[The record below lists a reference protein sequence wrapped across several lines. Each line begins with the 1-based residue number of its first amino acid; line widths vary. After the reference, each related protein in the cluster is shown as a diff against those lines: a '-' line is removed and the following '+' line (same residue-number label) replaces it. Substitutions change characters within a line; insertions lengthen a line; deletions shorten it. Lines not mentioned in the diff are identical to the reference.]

1 VPDQRRVLI
10 APAWPYANGPRHI
23 GHVVGFAVPADVL
36 ARFER
41 LRGSKVLMAS
51 GTDEHGTPITYEA
64 DKQGIPPREFADRNN
79 ALIVEDLVR
88 LGMTYDIFTRTTT
101 ANHYRVTQDLFL
113 KLYEKGYLVP
123 KTQMGA
129 FDPVSGRTLPDRYIE
144 GKCPICGFDSAR
156 GDQCDNCGNQLDPID
171 LINPHQRGSTAPVE
185 FRETEHF
192 FFDLP
197 AFGEQ
202 LKGWIESHDNWRP
215 NVRKYSLE
223 FVRNLKP
230 RAITRDLDW
239 GVPVPLPGW
248 EDNPHKKIYVWFDAV
263 IGYLSASI
271 EWAQQR
277 GEPDA
282 WKEWWQQDGAWHYYV
297 MGKDNITFHT
307 VLWPAILMGVGDLKL
322 PDEIVASEYLNM
334 GGKKFSTSRG
344 QVIYVRDV
352 LESYDPDALRYYLM
366 IAGPENQDTDFTWPE
381 FIRRNNDELVAT
393 WGNLVH
399 RTLVNAHRNFGSVPE
414 PQQLTDG
421 DKALIKE
428 IEEALDYVGSQL
440 GEARF
445 QTSLKHAMTMAA
457 KVNVYLGTEQPWH
470 TIKTDRPRAGTVLYV
485 ALRCVDNLKTMLT
498 PFLPFSSQRLHSM
511 LGYQDVIAPQPEVK
525 QHTEDGAS
533 HTVITGS
540 YDSVDRWKPSQLEP
554 GRPLPQPEAL
564 FKRLDEVIPA
574 NAADDEE
581 QTASS

>member
-1 VPDQRRVLI
+1 MSERRTVLV

-23 GHVVGFAVPADVL
+23 GHVAGFAVPADVL

-41 LRGSKVLMAS
+41 LRGSRVLMAS

-64 DKQGIPPREFADRNN
+64 DKQGMPPREFVDRNS
-79 ALIVEDLVR
+79 ALIVEDLRR

-101 ANHYRVTQDLFL
+101 ANHYRVTQELFL
-113 KLYEKGYLVP
+113 KLFENGYLV
-123 KTQMGA
+123 KRSQMGA
-129 FDPVSGRTLPDRYIE
+129 FDPASGRTLPDRYIE
-144 GKCPICGFDSAR
+144 GKCPICGFPDAR

-171 LINPHQRGSTAPVE
+171 LINPHQRGSDAAVE

-192 FFDLP
+192 FFELP

-202 LKGWIESHDNWRP
+202 LKAWIEQHDNWRP

-248 EDNPHKKIYVWFDAV
+248 EENPHKKIYVWFDAV

-271 EWAQQR
+271 EWALQR

-282 WKEWWQQDGAWHYYV
+282 WKQWWQDPEAWHYYV

-307 VLWPAILMGVGDLKL
+307 VMWPAILMGAGHLEL
-322 PDEIVASEYLNM
+322 PDDIVASEFLHM
-334 GGKKFSTSRG
+334 EGKKLSTSRG
-344 QVIYVRDV
+344 TVIYVSDFLDR
-352 LESYDPDALRYYLM
+352 YDADALRYYLM
-366 IAGPENQDTDFTWPE
+366 IAGPENQDTDFTWSE
-381 FIRRNNDELVAT
+381 FVRRNNDELVAT

-399 RTLVNAHRNFGSVPE
+399 RTLVNAHRNFGAVPQPGE
-414 PQQLTDG
+414 LREADTVLIAEVEA
-421 DKALIKE
+421 ALGQV
-428 IEEALDYVGSQL
+428 ASQL

-445 QTSLKHAMTMAA
+445 QTALKNVMGMAA

-470 TIKTDRPRAGTVLYV
+470 TIKTDRERAGTVLYV

-498 PFLPFSSQRLHSM
+498 PFLPFSCQRLHQM
-511 LGYQDVIAPQPEVK
+511 LGYDDVIAPQPVVREFSEAGVTH
-525 QHTEDGAS
+525 Q
-533 HTVITGS
+533 VLTGDYS
-540 YDSVDRWKPSQLEP
+540 QDDRWTASRLAP
-554 GRPLPQPEAL
+554 GTTLKTPEAL
-564 FKRLDEVIPA
+564 FKRLDEVVV
-574 NAADDEE
+574 EE
-581 QTASS
+581 GPESS

>member
-1 VPDQRRVLI
+1 
-10 APAWPYANGPRHI
+10 
-23 GHVVGFAVPADVL
+23 
-36 ARFER
+36 
-41 LRGSKVLMAS
+41 
-51 GTDEHGTPITYEA
+51 
-64 DKQGIPPREFADRNN
+64 
-79 ALIVEDLVR
+79 
-88 LGMTYDIFTRTTT
+88 
-101 ANHYRVTQDLFL
+101 
-113 KLYEKGYLVP
+113 
-123 KTQMGA
+123 
-129 FDPVSGRTLPDRYIE
+129 
-144 GKCPICGFDSAR
+144 
-156 GDQCDNCGNQLDPID
+156 
-171 LINPHQRGSTAPVE
+171 
-185 FRETEHF
+185 
-192 FFDLP
+192 
-197 AFGEQ
+197 
-202 LKGWIESHDNWRP
+202 
-215 NVRKYSLE
+215 
-223 FVRNLKP
+223 
-230 RAITRDLDW
+230 
-239 GVPVPLPGW
+239 
-248 EDNPHKKIYVWFDAV
+248 
-263 IGYLSASI
+263 
-271 EWAQQR
+271 
-277 GEPDA
+277 
-282 WKEWWQQDGAWHYYV
+282 
-297 MGKDNITFHT
+297 
-307 VLWPAILMGVGDLKL
+307 
-322 PDEIVASEYLNM
+322 
-334 GGKKFSTSRG
+334 
-344 QVIYVRDV
+344 
-352 LESYDPDALRYYLM
+352 M

-581 QTASS
+581 KTASS